1 MTWKTINQILR
12 KNKRTQTSLPSELNV
27 NEKAI
32 QNPSTICDELN
43 QHFCNIGHKLAK
55 AFNASPLEFISQS
68 FRGQRIKNSF
78 YLEPISENEVLEIIT
93 GLNPNK
99 APGVDE
105 IPTKL
110 IKAAKYVLAPYLTI
124 NSNQCLEKGEYP
136 DELKIARV
144 TPLHKGGSKS
154 KAKNYRPIS
163 VLSSFNNILETL
175 LKRRL
180 TKFWN
185 KFNVLTTTQFGFRE
199 NYSTTLAI
207 AHLHERILSNL
218 DNNRKTCAIF
228 MDLAKAF
235 DTVNHDILLHKLE
248 NYGIRGVS
256 KNLIKSYLTNCKQYV
271 CCEGFTS
278 PLSDVK
284 IGIPQ
289 GSVLGPILFL
299 IYIND
304 LANCSNFDTTL
315 YADDCVLTISHKN
328 TKSLQINLDNE
339 LVKISAW
346 LKHNQLSLNT
356 NKTKFLYFTNTNE
369 NIFVQIDGC
378 RINQSNHVKYLG
390 VYLDDKLNWHKHV
403 EYIETKLSAATGA
416 LFKLS
421 KYVPT
426 RTLVPVYY
434 SLAYSHL
441 QYAIITR
448 GNSAKSNIHKLQV
461 KQNRMVKIMCKKHGR
476 KLKLLPSYH
485 KLQILKIEGI
495 YKLQTA
501 KFMANVH
508 ANNFPET
515 DNNFLKFR
523 KMSSVH
529 SYPTRHALSDN
540 YHPQRFSFAKSKQ
553 SVKTMG
559 VKIWNI
565 LPKLIKEKVS
575 ANINLKS
582 LSKLLKQHFL
592 NSQHL

>member
-1 MTWKTINQILR
+1 M
-12 KNKRTQTSLPSELNV
+12 
-27 NEKAI
+27 
-32 QNPSTICDELN
+32 
-43 QHFCNIGHKLAK
+43 
-55 AFNASPLEFISQS
+55 
-68 FRGQRIKNSF
+68 
-78 YLEPISENEVLEIIT
+78 
-93 GLNPNK
+93 
-99 APGVDE
+99 
-105 IPTKL
+105 
-110 IKAAKYVLAPYLTI
+110 
-124 NSNQCLEKGEYP
+124 
-136 DELKIARV
+136 
-144 TPLHKGGSKS
+144 
-154 KAKNYRPIS
+154 
-163 VLSSFNNILETL
+163 
-175 LKRRL
+175 KRRL

-199 NYSTTLAI
+199 NYSATLAI

-256 KNLIKSYLTNCKQYV
+256 KNLIKSYLTNRKPYV

-284 IGIPQ
+284 IGVPQ

-304 LANCSNFDTTL
+304 LANCSNFHTTL
-315 YADDCVLTISHKN
+315 YADDCAFTISHKN

-356 NKTKFLYFTNTNE
+356 NKTKFLYFTMTNE
-369 NIFVQIDGC
+369 NISVQINGC
-378 RINQSNHVKYLG
+378 RINQSKHVKYLG

-421 KYVPT
+421 KYLPT

-441 QYAIITR
+441 QYAIITW
-448 GNSAKSNIHKLQV
+448 GNSAKFNIHKLQV

-476 KLKLLPSYH
+476 KLKLLPLYH

-523 KMSSVH
+523 KVSSVH

-540 YHPQRFSFAKSKQ
+540 YHP
-553 SVKTMG
+553 
-559 VKIWNI
+559 
-565 LPKLIKEKVS
+565 
-575 ANINLKS
+575 
-582 LSKLLKQHFL
+582 
-592 NSQHL
+592 